1 MAVVLVDYYGNP
13 IRSFK
18 TWREA
23 NKFRIIFIYLIGVV
37 VTLFLFYMIEKNDY
51 RRLKTYTF
59 SLGTLVLYLLFSLLS
74 WMAVIIVGGVIIGD
88 TIIIRKS

>member
-1 MAVVLVDYYGNP
+1 M
-13 IRSFK
+13 
-18 TWREA
+18 
-23 NKFRIIFIYLIGVV
+23 IIFIYLIGVV

-74 WMAVIIVGGVIIGD
+74 WIAVFTLIGVISDDI
-88 TIIIRKS
+88 TIIRKS